1 MTDRPDHKG
10 RGVGQLRERTAAV
23 SDAPA
28 LAPRTSGRIDRHM
41 PVAEIEPGVGG
52 AARQR
57 FRAVRELVVNASPNR
72 LNPTSVPLRPQA
84 HRGRAR
90 RADTV

>member
-1 MTDRPDHKG
+1 MTSQG
-10 RGVGQLRERTAAV
+10 RRVGQLQERTAAV
-23 SDAPA
+23 SDALA
-28 LAPRTSGRIDRHM
+28 LGAMHERPIDRHM
-41 PVAEIEPGVGG
+41 PVAGIEPGVGE
-52 AARQR
+52 AARRR
-57 FRAVRELVVNASPNR
+57 FRAVRELVANASPDR